1 MFLHVQY
8 GNEKYDWVN
17 SRTIDELIR
26 LKRIR
31 MFYRFS
37 ERRWINVE
45 RDLVRS
51 AGSGTYAGIK
61 RRTSDSASG

>member
-1 MFLHVQY
+1 MYLHVQY
-8 GNEKYDWVN
+8 GNEKYDWVK

-37 ERRWINVE
+37 ERRWIDVE
-45 RDLVRS
+45 RDLVRRARS
-51 AGSGTYAGIK
+51 STYAGIE

>member
-8 GNEKYDWVN
+8 RNEKYDWVK

-26 LKRIR
+26 LKGIR

-37 ERRWINVE
+37 ERKWIDVE
-45 RDLVRS
+45 RDLVGR
-51 AGSGTYAGIK
+51 AGSGTYAGIE
-61 RRTSDSASG
+61 RRTSASD